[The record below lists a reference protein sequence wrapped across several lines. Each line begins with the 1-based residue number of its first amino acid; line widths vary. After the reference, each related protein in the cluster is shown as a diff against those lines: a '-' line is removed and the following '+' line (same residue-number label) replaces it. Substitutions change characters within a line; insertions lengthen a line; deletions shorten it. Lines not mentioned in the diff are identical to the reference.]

1 MTDSL
6 SVDAAVGLLNDA
18 PEQDAPETEA
28 QGAEAVET
36 EASEPAAEDNETE
49 AQPEA
54 DDPDA
59 PETASEGE
67 GEEVEPAKPAIE
79 PPHFW
84 SAEAKARFG
93 ELPYELQLVVQENEK
108 AASKATTQKLEEA
121 SLAKKAADAN
131 AETLA
136 ALAERIE
143 AAAEQAE
150 TTFADRW
157 EGMDQAAWLK
167 LSRDNPNQYIQL
179 KAQHDAEITAVQQAK
194 AAKDAASQAGHARW
208 VSEQE
213 SLLKTLAP
221 DLADPEKG
229 RANRSAVAEYLKS
242 QGVAEQALPNVGA
255 LEVSIAWKAM
265 QYDKGRTALKPRPAA
280 EKAPVRPAASPSQ
293 SPQSNALA
301 NAETRFKK
309 SGSVDDAVRLL
320 NLKG

>member
-18 PEQDAPETEA
+18 PEQAPEAPEP
-28 QGAEAVET
+28 VET
-36 EASEPAAEDNETE
+36 PDPVEPQEDNDEPEIE
-49 AQPEA
+49 APPEA

-59 PETASEGE
+59 PETASEE
-67 GEEVEPAKPAIE
+67 DSEEVEPERPAIE

-108 AASKATTQKLEEA
+108 AGSKATTQKLEEA
-121 SLAKKAADAN
+121 SLAKKAAEAK
-131 AETLA
+131 AEALTG
-136 ALAERIE
+136 LAERIA

-157 EGMDQAAWLK
+157 AGMDQAAWLK
-167 LSRDNPNQYIQL
+167 LSRENPQQYIQL
-179 KAQHDAEITAVQQAK
+179 KAQHDAETAAVQQAK
-194 AAKDAASQAGHARW
+194 TAKDAASQVQHAQW

-213 SLLKTLAP
+213 AMLKAIAP
-221 DLADPEKG
+221 ELADPVKG
-229 RANRSAVAEYLKS
+229 PANRSAVAEYLKS
-242 QGVAEQALPNVGA
+242 QGVVEQALSNVGA

-293 SPQSNALA
+293 SPQSSALA
-301 NAETRFKK
+301 NAESRFKK
-309 SGSVDDAVRLL
+309 TGSVDDAVRLL